1 MSPQGVYSKRSG
13 GYGIIIYEEYMKEF
27 AMKTTLKIEGMSC
40 DHCVRHVGNALKGLE
55 GVQSAEVDLKN
66 KTAQVEHAEGV
77 SLDALKAAVSE
88 AGYEVLAP

>member
-1 MSPQGVYSKRSG
+1 
-13 GYGIIIYEEYMKEF
+13 
-27 AMKTTLKIEGMSC
+27 MKTTLKIEGMSC

-55 GVQSAEVDLKN
+55 GVRSAEVDLQK

-88 AGYEVLAP
+88 AGYEVVA